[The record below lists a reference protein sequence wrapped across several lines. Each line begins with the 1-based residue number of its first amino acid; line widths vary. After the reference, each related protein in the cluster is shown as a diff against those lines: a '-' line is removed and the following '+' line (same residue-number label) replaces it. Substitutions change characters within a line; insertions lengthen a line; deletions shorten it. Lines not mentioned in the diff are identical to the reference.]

1 LGSFILPQA
10 GYLNSN
16 VMPPFSAFDLRLE
29 IMAR

>member
-16 VMPPFSAFDLRLE
+16 VMPLFGVFDLRLE